1 MSDEQQNFPDRDARS
16 RHLDRTRG
24 GDESLGRSLALV
36 RYLRAGCDWDAKQTP
51 DTLRPYLLEEAHEV
65 AEAIRA
71 GDDRE
76 LESELG
82 DLLLNLSFQIVLA
95 EERGSFGA
103 EEVAAALERKMIE
116 RHPHLYGEADAP
128 PDWEE
133 LKARLR
139 ARDETERGSGSDPF
153 DGVPRDLDPLSRS
166 LRLQDRAAARGFD
179 WPDVGGA
186 IEKLHEELSELEVEL
201 EAELA
206 VDPGPEPAAGDPE
219 RRTAGVLRDRI
230 EDEVGDLLFAAV
242 NVARL
247 AAVHPSVALDRSADK
262 FAVRFRA
269 LLALAEQ
276 RGIDPDEADLAT
288 LDRLWDEVKIS
299 RR

>member
-1 MSDEQQNFPDRDARS
+1 MSDEQQNFPDQEARS
-16 RHLDRTRG
+16 RHLERTRG

-71 GDDRE
+71 GDDAQ

-116 RHPHLYGEADAP
+116 RHPHLYGEADSP

-139 ARDETERGSGSDPF
+139 ARDETERGPATDPF
-153 DGVPRDLDPLSRS
+153 EGVPRELDPLSRS

-186 IEKLHEELSELEVEL
+186 IEKLREELSELESEL
-201 EAELA
+201 ESERAA
-206 VDPGPEPAAGDPE
+206 GPGPEPGDSA
-219 RRTAGVLRDRI
+219 RRTARKMRDRI

-247 AAVHPSVALDRSADK
+247 AAVHPSVALDRSTEK

-269 LLALAEQ
+269 LLTLAEQ
-276 RGIDPDEADLAT
+276 RGIDTYEADLDT
-288 LDRLWDEVKIS
+288 LDLLWDEVKLS
-299 RR
+299 FR

>member
-1 MSDEQQNFPDRDARS
+1 MSDEQQNFPEQEARS
-16 RHLDRTRG
+16 GHLDRTRG

-36 RYLRAGCDWDAKQTP
+36 RYLRAGCEWDAKQTP

-65 AEAIRA
+65 AEAIRE

-76 LESELG
+76 LASELG
-82 DLLLNLSFQIVLA
+82 DLLLNLAFQVVLA
-95 EERGSFGA
+95 EERGSFVA
-103 EEVAAALERKMIE
+103 EDVTAALEQKMIE
-116 RHPHLYGEADAP
+116 RHPHLYGKADSP

-139 ARDETERGSGSDPF
+139 ARDETGPSSETDPF
-153 DGVPRDLDPLSRS
+153 QGVPRQLDPLSRS

-186 IEKLHEELSELEVEL
+186 IEKLREELSELEAEL
-201 EAELA
+201 ESAPA
-206 VDPGPEPAAGDPE
+206 PGPQSRDPVE
-219 RRTAGVLRDRI
+219 STARFKRDRI
-230 EDEVGDLLFAAV
+230 QDEVGDLLFAAV

-247 AAVHPSVALDRSADK
+247 ASVHPSVALDRASEK

-276 RGIDPDEADLAT
+276 RGIDPYEADLDT

>member
-1 MSDEQQNFPDRDARS
+1 MSDEQQNFPDLEARS
-16 RHLDRTRG
+16 RHLERTRG

-51 DTLRPYLLEEAHEV
+51 DTLRPYRLGEADEV

-71 GDDRE
+71 GDDLG

-103 EEVAAALERKMIE
+103 EAVAAALERKMIE
-116 RHPHLYGEADAP
+116 RHPHLYGEADSP

-139 ARDETERGSGSDPF
+139 ARGEAEGGSGTDPF
-153 DGVPRDLDPLSRS
+153 DGVPRELDPLSRS

-179 WPDVGGA
+179 WPDVRGA
-186 IEKLHEELSELEVEL
+186 IDKLREELSELESEL
-201 EAELA
+201 ESERAGG
-206 VDPGPEPAAGDPE
+206 PGPEPGDSP
-219 RRTAGVLRDRI
+219 RWTARELRDRI

-247 AAVHPSVALDRSADK
+247 AAVHPAVALDRSTEK

-276 RGIDPDEADLAT
+276 RGIDPDEADLET

>member
-1 MSDEQQNFPDRDARS
+1 MSDEQQNFPEQEARS
-16 RHLDRTRG
+16 KHLERARR

-65 AEAIRA
+65 AEAIRG

-82 DLLLNLSFQIVLA
+82 DLLLNLAFQIVLA
-95 EERGSFGA
+95 EERGTFAA
-103 EEVAAALERKMIE
+103 EDVAAALERKMIE
-116 RHPHLYGEADAP
+116 RHPHLYGDADSP

-139 ARDETERGSGSDPF
+139 ARDEPGRSSETDPF
-153 DGVPRDLDPLSRS
+153 DGVPRALESLSRS

-186 IEKLHEELSELEVEL
+186 IEKLREELSELES
-201 EAELA
+201 ELA
-206 VDPGPEPAAGDPE
+206 SKSGPAPGDGTD
-219 RRTAGVLRDRI
+219 RTAQLRRDRI

-247 AAVHPSVALDRSADK
+247 AAVHPSVALDRASEK
-262 FAVRFRA
+262 FASRFRA

-276 RGIDPDEADLAT
+276 RGIDPDEADLHT
-288 LDRLWDEVKIS
+288 LDLLWNEVKIS

>member
-1 MSDEQQNFPDRDARS
+1 MSDEQQNFPEQEARS
-16 RHLDRTRG
+16 RHLERIRG

-36 RYLRAGCDWDAKQTP
+36 RYLRAGCEWDAKQTP

-65 AEAIRA
+65 AEAIRE

-76 LESELG
+76 LASELG
-82 DLLLNLSFQIVLA
+82 DLLLNLAFQIVLA
-95 EERGSFGA
+95 EERGSFVA
-103 EEVAAALERKMIE
+103 EDVSAALEQKMIE
-116 RHPHLYGEADAP
+116 RHPHLYGQADSP

-139 ARDETERGSGSDPF
+139 ARDETGRGSGTDPF
-153 DGVPRDLDPLSRS
+153 DGVPRELDPLSRS

-186 IEKLHEELSELEVEL
+186 IEKLREELSELEAEL
-201 EAELA
+201 ES
-206 VDPGPEPAAGDPE
+206 GPESRGPAE
-219 RRTAGVLRDRI
+219 RTARFRQDRI
-230 EDEVGDLLFAAV
+230 QDEVGDLLFAAV

-247 AAVHPSVALDRSADK
+247 AAVHPSVALDRASEK

-276 RGIDPDEADLAT
+276 RGIDPDQADLET
-288 LDRLWDEVKIS
+288 LDLLWDEVKIS

>member
-1 MSDEQQNFPDRDARS
+1 MSDEQQNFPDREARS
-16 RHLDRTRG
+16 RHLERTRG

-36 RYLRAGCDWDAKQTP
+36 RYLRSGCDWDAKQTP

-71 GDDRE
+71 GDDRA

-82 DLLLNLSFQIVLA
+82 DLLLNLAFQIVLA

-103 EEVAAALERKMIE
+103 EAVAAALERKMIE
-116 RHPHLYGEADAP
+116 RHPHLYGEADSP

-139 ARDETERGSGSDPF
+139 ARDGTERGPGTDPF
-153 DGVPRDLDPLSRS
+153 EGVPRELDPLSRS

-186 IEKLHEELSELEVEL
+186 IDKLREELSELER
-201 EAELA
+201 ELA
-206 VDPGPEPAAGDPE
+206 DGPGSEELDSDGSAP
-219 RRTAGVLRDRI
+219 RTPGAERDRI

-242 NVARL
+242 NVSRL
-247 AAVHPSVALDRSADK
+247 AAVHPSVALDRSTEK
-262 FAVRFRA
+262 FAGRFRA

-276 RGIDPDEADLAT
+276 RGIDPDEADLQT
-288 LDRLWDEVKIS
+288 LDVLWNEVKLN